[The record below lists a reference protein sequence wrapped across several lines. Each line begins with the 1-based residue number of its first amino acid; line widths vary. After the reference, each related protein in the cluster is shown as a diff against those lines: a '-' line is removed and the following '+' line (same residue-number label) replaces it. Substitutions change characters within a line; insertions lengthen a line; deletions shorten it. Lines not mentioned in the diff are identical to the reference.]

1 MIQQLAQIRSLKAEH
16 MIPTVVCFHFPA
28 PKFGRE
34 KHSLDRWVASRAG
47 NMALKPLVP
56 VVPWRSRAKAPW
68 LALRP
73 PGGLEAHSR
82 SRGNMGRGT
91 LGGGAGEG
99 KQRVVHFVSRN
110 SLFRVVT
117 SPKRLTQ
124 VGGGW
129 RLSNKMVSRW
139 LFLLAASAFFLLSS
153 LVNLF
158 GQASKGY
165 EQKGPHMFRNG
176 SHLHPL
182 SPSPFGGMRSLGVAW
197 EVAECKVDVLG

>member
-82 SRGNMGRGT
+82 SRGNLGRGT

-117 SPKRLTQ
+117 STADSSRWGLAFVEQNGFQVVISSCGKRLFP
-124 VGGGW
+124 
-129 RLSNKMVSRW
+129 S
-139 LFLLAASAFFLLSS
+139 FLL
-153 LVNLF
+153 
-158 GQASKGY
+158 G
-165 EQKGPHMFRNG
+165 
-176 SHLHPL
+176 
-182 SPSPFGGMRSLGVAW
+182 
-197 EVAECKVDVLG
+197 